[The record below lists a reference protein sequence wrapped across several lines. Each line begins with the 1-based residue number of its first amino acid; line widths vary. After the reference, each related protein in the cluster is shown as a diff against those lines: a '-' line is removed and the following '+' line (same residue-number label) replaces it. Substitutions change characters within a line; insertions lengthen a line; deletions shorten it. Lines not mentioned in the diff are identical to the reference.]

1 MFKRNAVRRGLGAA
15 WVTIFLAT
23 LLLPVAASG
32 ASRPLMDADEAGSE
46 QPAPMADAQ
55 VTGFV
60 PYQSGQVID
69 TPPLDIA
76 AEPPSGPIEP
86 PLAPLGSPL
95 DEPGHRVPLAAQ
107 ATLDVRQ
114 QRVEVSAPAVE
125 DWQQGRDGQ
134 VINEGNR
141 VRTDSNG
148 SARLVYFEGSTADIS
163 PNTGI
168 TVQRLQRVGDNP

>member
-23 LLLPVAASG
+23 LLLPVGASG

-46 QPAPMADAQ
+46 QPAPMGDAQ

-60 PYQSGQVID
+60 PYPSGQVID

-86 PLAPLGSPL
+86 PLAPLASPL
-95 DEPGHRVPLAAQ
+95 HHPADHVPPPPHP
-107 ATLDVRQ
+107 T
-114 QRVEVSAPAVE
+114 
-125 DWQQGRDGQ
+125 
-134 VINEGNR
+134 
-141 VRTDSNG
+141 
-148 SARLVYFEGSTADIS
+148 
-163 PNTGI
+163 
-168 TVQRLQRVGDNP
+168 